1 MLATCGRIELMSES
15 VYLPPGWPPQVRPPG
30 TPGWERTATAFL
42 LDCCPPEFR
51 GYPVLRRHPVVLA
64 RFAARFVAGQ
74 CTTAQDGVAEIRT
87 GLPRSIPHQ
96 VVTEAVEAW
105 LEQAAHLLRVRR
117 AIGLVEDALRG
128 KEFVAPL

>member
-1 MLATCGRIELMSES
+1 MSDS
-15 VYLPPGWPPQVRPPG
+15 AYVPAGWPSQVRPPG
-30 TPGWERTATAFL
+30 APGWERTATAVL

-51 GYPVLRRHPVVLA
+51 AYPVLRRHPVVLA

-87 GLPRSIPHQ
+87 GLPHSVPPQ

-117 AIGLVEDALRG
+117 AVGLVEDALRG
-128 KEFVAPL
+128 KEFVMPL